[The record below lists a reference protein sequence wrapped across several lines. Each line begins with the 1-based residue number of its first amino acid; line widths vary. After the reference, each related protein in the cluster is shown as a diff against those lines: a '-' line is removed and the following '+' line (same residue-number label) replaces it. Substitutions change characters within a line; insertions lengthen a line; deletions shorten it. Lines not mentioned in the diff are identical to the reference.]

1 MKKDCLIKYDDD
13 LKLFLTKSLSKI
25 DYLRNATPEILLSLA
40 FACEA
45 EIKEASYL
53 LYDMEQEYINQIN
66 DEMIIVFDGCIE
78 LYMVMDAGTQLP
90 VERLTAGSI
99 LNPHNMLS

>member
-1 MKKDCLIKYDDD
+1 
-13 LKLFLTKSLSKI
+13 
-25 DYLRNATPEILLSLA
+25 
-40 FACEA
+40 
-45 EIKEASYL
+45 
-53 LYDMEQEYINQIN
+53 
-66 DEMIIVFDGCIE
+66 MIIVFDGCIE